1 MKSFQHTKIVHDMP
15 ENCAF
20 RFIGKSILSGEVV
33 HASCRRTGD
42 EIKVKIDGHSHA
54 YDYTP
59 ESLRNDFDDH
69 IYRVVAHQ
77 LTDWQK
83 EQLAI
88 NADRA
93 ASELISLNAH
103 FDVSEALA
111 RIIDIRKNLEE

>member
-1 MKSFQHTKIVHDMP
+1 MQSFQHTKIVHEMP

-33 HASCRRTGD
+33 HASCRRTD
-42 EIKVKIDGHSHA
+42 DVIKVKIDGHSHA

-69 IYRVVAHQ
+69 IYRVVAHN
-77 LTDWQK
+77 LTGWQK
-83 EQLAI
+83 EHLAANTMRAENELNVI
-88 NADRA
+88 N
-93 ASELISLNAH
+93 EHL
-103 FDVSEALA
+103 DVSEALT